1 MQSKFWAK
9 AADEE
14 SEESVVESS
23 ESEVES
29 KPIVNAAAERWA
41 AVDSSSSEEENRV
54 MKSYEG
60 KILDFY
66 KNVGKHIEEEMTNND
81 FVELLKRYE
90 GFAKFLVKKGIETLP
105 NFAILYLDK
114 LAKFVEEKYHE
125 NLKTKKLT
133 KSKTQ
138 ALNKLRVKIKKT
150 SALYKE
156 KLDLY
161 NADPEAFKKEVE
173 EEAEE
178 EEEEED
184 EENDEGEEEEEEDKE
199 DKEEKGTSSISKKNR
214 FMISD
219 EESENSDD
227 EEKEAKKKKKEQD
240 EKDDEER
247 EKSDSEWSSYSG
259 EEEDDSDVG
268 DSKTKNAMS
277 KWGLKTKDKFKEK
290 KTTKTKKKKKELT
303 LKGDKAGV
311 EDIQS
316 SSKSKVLF
324 AELLSTKNL
333 TEDSIRKRVQMVI
346 EKRGRKGL
354 DKHEHIQILS
364 KLCDMAKTVST
375 QSYIEVLEHLINLE
389 FDVVSSVYTYMSFSV
404 WNKTFKYVEQILDI
418 LVENNNFYLVSINV
432 AEEIIDEVLTEK
444 DKIEKSCKTLISF
457 LAKLDDEL
465 LKALLYIDVQTEEYR
480 KRLGKTLQV
489 IGLLYKGYN
498 YVKHAKGM
506 PELAIHISSRIVD
519 HIYYKPETMVHQI
532 WSYILLGRDKVELD
546 SNPNSPSQNHVSK
559 EKKCQNKEEKNE
571 INPQAIIEEYVY
583 EICQYGTKQQ
593 KLKAVLQLSYNKSLC
608 DDLNGAKELLNI
620 ANVHELA
627 ATSDISTQILYNRNL
642 IQLGLCAFRHGE
654 IYEAHCCLGEICSQN
669 KHKELIA
676 QGVSN
681 VKNQEKTAEQE
692 RAEKRRLLSHH
703 MHISV
708 DLIECVNNICA
719 MLLEVPNLAKGVYEF
734 KKLVISRQFRR
745 LLDIYDKQI
754 FNSPPENNREI
765 IILATKYLQKGNWKT
780 CCEKIFSLSIWSKIP
795 EKEKVQELLKEK
807 IKQEAMRTFI
817 FRYLSVYDSF
827 SIKQLADMFDL
838 NENVIHSIL
847 SKMMINEEI
856 PAFWNESSQYILINK
871 FNPSP
876 LQDLALKFSENIN
889 TVIEQN
895 ELALNMKN
903 PKFMFLQERKTQ
915 MRDDKPLWMQKK
927 FKNRNNAHYNKKNFR
942 GKNIDKNF

>member
-23 ESEVES
+23 ESEIES

-41 AVDSSSSEEENRV
+41 AVESSSSEEDNRV

-66 KNVGKHIEEEMTNND
+66 KNVGKHIEEEIENND
-81 FVELLKRYE
+81 LVELLKEYE
-90 GFAKFLVKKGIETLP
+90 RFAKFLIKRGPETLP
-105 NFAILYLDK
+105 NSAILYLDK
-114 LAKFVEEKYHE
+114 LAKYVEEKFQE
-125 NLKTKKLT
+125 NAEKKNLT

-150 SALYKE
+150 SVLYKE
-156 KLDLY
+156 KMELY
-161 NADPEAFKKEVE
+161 QADPETFKKNVE
-173 EEAEE
+173 DEAEDDE

-184 EENDEGEEEEEEDKE
+184 EDEEEEEEDE
-199 DKEEKGTSSISKKNR
+199 GEEKETGKLSGMKKNR
-214 FMISD
+214 FAISD
-219 EESENSDD
+219 EDSEESD
-227 EEKEAKKKKKEQD
+227 EEEEGSKKKKKNE
-240 EKDDEER
+240 EEGDDE
-247 EKSDSEWSSYSG
+247 EWSSYSD
-259 EEEDDSDVG
+259 EEEQDSNDD
-268 DSKTKNAMS
+268 DSKTKSAFS
-277 KWGLKTKDKFKEK
+277 KWGLKTDDKSKGK
-290 KTTKTKKKKKELT
+290 KATKVKKTKKETVKKGEKVT
-303 LKGDKAGV
+303 T
-311 EDIQS
+311 EDIPS

-324 AELLSTKNL
+324 ADLLSSKNL
-333 TEDSIRKRVQMVI
+333 TEESIRKRVQMVI

-354 DKHEHIQILS
+354 DKHEHIQVLS
-364 KLCDMAKTVST
+364 KLCEMAKSVST
-375 QSYIEVLEHLINLE
+375 QSHIEVLEHLINLE
-389 FDVVSSVYTYMSFSV
+389 FDVVSSVYTYMSFSI
-404 WNKTFKYVEQILDI
+404 WNKTFKYVEHILDLLI
-418 LVENNNFYLVSINV
+418 ENDNFYLVSINV
-432 AEEIIDEVLTEK
+432 AEEIIDEVVTEK
-444 DKIEKSCKTLISF
+444 DKVEKSCKTLISF

-489 IGLLYKGYN
+489 MALLYKGYN
-498 YVKHAKGM
+498 YVKHTKGL

-519 HIYYKPETMVHQI
+519 HTYYKSENMVRQM
-532 WSYILLGRDKVELD
+532 WSYILLGKDKVELD
-546 SNPNSPSQNHVSK
+546 LNSSSASQI
-559 EKKCQNKEEKNE
+559 NKIKGEEEKDDRKDE
-571 INPQAIIEEYVY
+571 INPRAIIEEYAY

-593 KLKAVLQLSYNKSLC
+593 KIKAILQLSYNKSLC
-608 DDLNGAKELLNI
+608 NDLMGAKELLNI
-620 ANVHELA
+620 ANIHELA
-627 ATSDISTQILYNRNL
+627 SASDISTQILYNRNL

-692 RAEKRRLLSHH
+692 RAEKRRLLSYH

-708 DLIECVNNICA
+708 ELIECVNNICA

-734 KKLVISRQFRR
+734 KKTVISRQFRR
-745 LLDIYDKQI
+745 LLDIYDRQI

-765 IILATKYLQKGNWKT
+765 IILATKYLQKGNWKM

-827 SIKQLADMFDL
+827 SIKQLSSMFDL

-856 PAFWNESSQYILINK
+856 PACWNESSQYILINK

-876 LQDLALKFSENIN
+876 LQDLALKLSESIN
-889 TVIEQN
+889 TVIEHN

-915 MRDDKPLWMQKK
+915 IREDKPLWIKKK
-927 FKNRNNAHYNKKNFR
+927 FKHKNTHYKKNFR
-942 GKNIDKNF
+942 EKNQNKNF